1 MQLPS
6 LLSFIQRVFNRT
18 ADGNGGGKTEAPPAP
33 PVFQKDEV
41 KVQSLLRHER
51 FAGDADLAAV
61 IAGKGAL
68 TKGAKGDAVQKVQQ
82 ALQDMA
88 FVLPSG
94 VDGAFGNQTAQALKN
109 FQSAA
114 GLPQTG
120 ELDDK
125 TLKALDRH
133 APAPGQTAWS
143 GGSQSSLVP
152 SADLGHGKKARVV
165 VDISQHRAFLYDKD
179 GEIQKIFGVRTG
191 KTSKGWDT
199 KPGVKVIDGKNDN
212 PTAIAKQLWG
222 GSGDAF
228 GTRMINLSDYDLE
241 TGKKYL
247 GKHKGQELHGTY
259 QEHSIGQD
267 FSHGCVGLKNADIEE
282 IFAQVGNGELVHF
295 VE

>member
-1 MQLPS
+1 MQFPS
-6 LLSFIQRVFNRT
+6 LLSFIQRVINRA
-18 ADGNGGGKTEAPPAP
+18 ADGDGGKTEAPPAP
-33 PVFQKDEV
+33 PVFHKDEV
-41 KVQSLLRHER
+41 KVKSLLRHER
-51 FAGDADLAAV
+51 FAGDAELAAV
-61 IAGKGAL
+61 IAGKAAL

-94 VDGAFGNQTAQALKN
+94 ADGAFGNQTAQALKN

-120 ELDDK
+120 ELDAK
-125 TLKALDRH
+125 TLKALDQH
-133 APAPGQTAWS
+133 APAPGQTSWS
-143 GGSQSSLVP
+143 GGQSSLVP
-152 SADLGHGKKARVV
+152 SPDLGHGKKARVV
-165 VDISQHRAFLYDKD
+165 VDISQHRAFLYDQD
-179 GEIQKIFGVRTG
+179 GELTKIYGVRSG
-191 KTSKGWDT
+191 NGAKGWDT
-199 KPGVKVIDGKNDN
+199 KPGVKVIDGKNND
-212 PTAIAKQLWG
+212 PTSIARQLWG

-228 GTRMINLSDYDLE
+228 GTRLLNLSDYDLE

-259 QEHSIGQD
+259 QEESIGRD

-282 IFAQVGNGELVHF
+282 IFDQVKNGELVHF